1 VVRDDDRLALVAEH
15 RPPIALRPLEQVL
28 AWDLT
33 ARRPRAATA
42 EERAAFGHLADG
54 DTAQITGTLTKCG
67 ENWSLAVREVRNA
80 RPSV

>member
-1 VVRDDDRLALVAEH
+1 MVRDGDDLVLVAAH

-54 DTAQITGTLTKCG
+54 DTAQ
-67 ENWSLAVREVRNA
+67 
-80 RPSV
+80 

>member
-1 VVRDDDRLALVAEH
+1 
-15 RPPIALRPLEQVL
+15 LEQVL

-54 DTAQITGTLTKCG
+54 DTAQITGTLTKSG
-67 ENWSLAVREVRNA
+67 ESWSLAVREVRNA